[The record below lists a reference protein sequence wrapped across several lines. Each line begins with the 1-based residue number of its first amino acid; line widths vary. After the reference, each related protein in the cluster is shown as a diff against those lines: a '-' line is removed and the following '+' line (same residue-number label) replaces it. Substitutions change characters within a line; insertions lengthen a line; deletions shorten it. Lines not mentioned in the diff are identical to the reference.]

1 MSDYMGVKGLIRDVI
16 MFYVGIQL
24 IFGVSD
30 TMFLGW
36 ILIITAIIFTIIG
49 FLRMWGYV

>member
-1 MSDYMGVKGLIRDVI
+1 MGVKGLIRDII
-16 MFYVGIQL
+16 MLYVGIQL
-24 IFGVSD
+24 LLGASNIQI
-30 TMFLGW
+30 LGW

>member
-1 MSDYMGVKGLIRDVI
+1 MGVKGLIRDVI

-24 IFGVSD
+24 LLGGSNVLA
-30 TMFLGW
+30 LGW

-49 FLRMWGYV
+49 FLRMWDYA

>member
-1 MSDYMGVKGLIRDVI
+1 MGVKGLVRDVI

-24 IFGVSD
+24 LLGGSNVLA
-30 TMFLGW
+30 LGW

-49 FLRMWGYV
+49 FLRMWG

>member
-1 MSDYMGVKGLIRDVI
+1 MGVKGLIRDLI

-24 IFGVSD
+24 LLGGID
-30 TMFLGW
+30 KTILGW

-49 FLRMWGYV
+49 FMIAFSG

>member
-1 MSDYMGVKGLIRDVI
+1 MGIKGLVRDVI

-24 IFGVSD
+24 LMGSSNVL
-30 TMFLGW
+30 MLGW

>member
-1 MSDYMGVKGLIRDVI
+1 MGIKGLIRDVI

-24 IFGVSD
+24 LIGGSNIF
-30 TMFLGW
+30 TLGL
-36 ILIITAIIFTIIG
+36 ILIFTAIIFTIIG

>member
-1 MSDYMGVKGLIRDVI
+1 MGVKGLIRDAI

-24 IFGVSD
+24 I
-30 TMFLGW
+30 LGNPD
-36 ILIITAIIFTIIG
+36 IFNLAMTLIVTAIIFTIIG

>member
-1 MSDYMGVKGLIRDVI
+1 MGVKGLIRDAI

-24 IFGVSD
+24 LLGKPDIIS
-30 TMFLGW
+30 LGW
-36 ILIITAIIFTIIG
+36 ILIITAILFTIIG

>member
-1 MSDYMGVKGLIRDVI
+1 MGVKGLIRDVI
-16 MFYVGIQL
+16 MFYVGVQL
-24 IFGVSD
+24 LYGVQD
-30 TMFLGW
+30 TAILGW

>member
-1 MSDYMGVKGLIRDVI
+1 MGFKGLIRDVI

-24 IFGVSD
+24 LLGASNIQ
-30 TMFLGW
+30 TLGW

-49 FLRMWGYV
+49 FLRMLEYV